1 MNQVI
6 AWAGFAGAWL
16 LVAGPL
22 YQGAIELAEEE
33 VDREAIEASTAGLP
47 RPEPPSPWWWLLP
60 PVMYLIRRRSGRAF
74 RRAALARL
82 TQVQRAQFTRFIS
95 KAAGWF
101 TVALGAALL
110 AAEQTW
116 QITIRYRWPDWLFWV
131 LIVVMLAACV
141 LNTAVRMI
149 SYDRMTKSEAQPS
162 GELSHAADLVSLDG
176 DQQSLLVTAAVPRIR
191 AAEVTLGELLDMVGR
206 AVRGHVQDTTAN
218 REVPGRVVRIGDG
231 QGDAR
236 VTVDI
241 QYLLVTRDA
250 VDQDVLT
257 VGIDPG
263 LSQLRRT
270 VGHQRGQVTRAGL
283 MEQGEQAA
291 GQIHVRVLL

>member
-82 TQVQRAQFTRFIS
+82 TQVQRAQFTRFIG

-116 QITIRYRWPDWLFWV
+116 QITIRYRWPYWLFWV
-131 LIVVMLAACV
+131 LVVIMLAACV

-149 SYDRMTKSEAQPS
+149 SYDRMTKSEAQP
-162 GELSHAADLVSLDG
+162 A
-176 DQQSLLVTAAVPRIR
+176 
-191 AAEVTLGELLDMVGR
+191 
-206 AVRGHVQDTTAN
+206 
-218 REVPGRVVRIGDG
+218 
-231 QGDAR
+231 DAR
-236 VTVDI
+236 GG
-241 QYLLVTRDA
+241 A
-250 VDQDVLT
+250 
-257 VGIDPG
+257 G
-263 LSQLRRT
+263 
-270 VGHQRGQVTRAGL
+270 RGR
-283 MEQGEQAA
+283 
-291 GQIHVRVLL
+291 